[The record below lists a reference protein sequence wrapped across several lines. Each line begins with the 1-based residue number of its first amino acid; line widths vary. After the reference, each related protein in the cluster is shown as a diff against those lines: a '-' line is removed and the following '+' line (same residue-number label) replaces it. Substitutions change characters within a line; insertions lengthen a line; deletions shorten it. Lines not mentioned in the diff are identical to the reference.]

1 MRYRF
6 KASPVRSSRWR
17 SIAST
22 APGGAATS
30 QPMPRRRSRP
40 RSGATSQLFRTR
52 RSGHDRRKT
61 PENSYNTLIH
71 VRQAP
76 RVFPAST
83 RRRRADIESRARCQ
97 VALHQLQ
104 SQLSPHD
111 FGGALKALDRGAAVV
126 RVEQAIDLRA
136 ASFHQL
142 GHPLFGDLLFLHFA
156 SQLACYHSLDRRG
169 GCFLA
174 DSGVVEPAFEART
187 YVRVFPCHDCNSLS
201 LCLASVRS
209 SVGVFCVFL
218 IIACRA
224 ISM

>member
-1 MRYRF
+1 MRHRF

-30 QPMPRRRSRP
+30 RPMPRRHSMP
-40 RSGATSQLFRTR
+40 RSGATSPLFRTR

-61 PENSYNTLIH
+61 REISDHTLIH
-71 VRQAP
+71 AWQVP
-76 RVFPAST
+76 PFSGST
-83 RRRRADIESRARCQ
+83 RRYRADIESRARCQ

-104 SQLSPHD
+104 SQLPPHD